1 MLLGRSRGDVQPTDP
16 DVPAP
21 PSATLRQRVVKA
33 SSWTLAGYAASQALR
48 FGGNLLLTRLLFP
61 EAFGIMAIVQAVLQG
76 ISMVTDLGVSQ
87 SIVLQAKGRESSFT
101 NTAWTVQ
108 IIKGAI
114 LALGMCAFAVP
125 VAHVYDNPLLAQLMP
140 AMGLVAFIGGFQST
154 NVAIADRNVDA
165 VRVTIIDV
173 SSLALGLLCMVLLA
187 VQDPTPWALLWGNVA
202 TVLVKVVATH
212 LFLPGPPN
220 RLAWDREAARQ
231 IASFG
236 GWVMLSSGVT
246 YLTGEGSR
254 LVAGTLLDLRTLGL
268 FGLASTLSL
277 VVWQSIQQLSARV
290 LFPAYS
296 TVMRTEPERFAS
308 VVARSRRLQIAAG
321 WLASATL
328 AMVGPFVVHLLYDN
342 RYTAAGPLLQIQ
354 SMGLLVGVLSGSY
367 GGVLWA
373 MGRIGLSTLL
383 LAVQALIQWAAMFI
397 GHIWGGPLGVVIGW
411 SFSGWV
417 FYPVAAVVYSR
428 LGLWFPRLDLP
439 VIVASA
445 LLSAITFAFSTIAI

>member
-1 MLLGRSRGDVQPTDP
+1 M
-16 DVPAP
+16 
-21 PSATLRQRVVKA
+21 KA
-33 SSWTLAGYAASQALR
+33 GSWTLIGYATAQILR

-76 ISMVTDLGVSQ
+76 VSMVTDLGVSQ
-87 SIVLQAKGRESSFT
+87 GIVLHARGRESSFV

-108 IIKGAI
+108 IIKGAV

-125 VAHVYDNPLLAQLMP
+125 VAHTYGNQLLAQLMP

-154 NVAIADRNVDA
+154 KVAIADRNVDA

-173 SSLALGLLCMVLLA
+173 VSLALGLLCMVLLA
-187 VQDPTPWALLWGNVA
+187 LRDPTPWALLWGNVA
-202 TVLVKVVATH
+202 TTLLKVVASH
-212 LFLPGPPN
+212 VFLKGPSN
-220 RLAWDREAARQ
+220 RLAWDPDAARQ

-236 GWVMLSSGVT
+236 GWVMLSSAVT

-254 LVAGTLLDLRTLGL
+254 LVAGTLLDLGTLGL

-296 TVMRTEPERFAS
+296 SVMRDEPGRFAD
-308 VVARSRRLQIAAG
+308 VVERSRRLQVAAA
-321 WLASATL
+321 WLTSAVL
-328 AMVGPFVVHLLYDN
+328 AVIGPYVVHLLYDS
-342 RYTAAGPLLQIQ
+342 RYTGAGSLLQIQ

-373 MGRIGLSTLL
+373 MGRVGLSTTL
-383 LAVQALIQWAAMFI
+383 LAAQTVIQWGAMYI
-397 GHIWGGPLGVVIGW
+397 GYVSGGALGVVLGW
-411 SFSGWV
+411 SFSAWL
-417 FYPVAAVVYSR
+417 FYPVAAVVYR
-428 LGLWFPRLDLP
+428 RFGLWFPRLDIP
-439 VIVASA
+439 VIAAST
-445 LLSAITFAFSTIAI
+445 LLSALVLGFSTLRI